1 MPDKKTWENRIKAA
15 TVDAGTYQPF
25 FDDIIETLAGI
36 MEKRDRAETQ
46 FEQTGG
52 NAVIQYT
59 NKSGATNLVK
69 NPLLVMVNDLN
80 GTALSYWRDLGLT
93 PKGYTAMQKNGFQQ
107 SKGSFED
114 LLRNIGV

>member
-1 MPDKKTWENRIKAA
+1 MNKSDWKNRIKASCES
-15 TVDAGTYQPF
+15 AGTYRAF
-25 FDDIIETLAGI
+25 FDDTIETLAGI
-36 MEKRDRAETQ
+36 MEKRDRAELQ

-52 NAVIQYT
+52 NAVIQHT

-93 PKGYTAMQKNGFQQ
+93 PKGYTAMQKNGFQRQ
-107 SKGSFED
+107 ERSFED
-114 LLRNIGV
+114 LLRNIGI